1 MTEQTPQSPPS
12 APNSG
17 NVRRF
22 RIDERLAGKRLD
34 AALADLLNESRA
46 QARRLL
52 ERGGVTLDGHAMRPN
67 EKGKLLTLG
76 QRLEV
81 TGYLSREEERALA
94 TPDAPLRIV
103 AEGEGWVVVDKP
115 AGVPVHPLEP
125 TETGSVLNAL
135 IARHPQMHGVGEGGL
150 RSGVVHRLDLE
161 TSGVL
166 IFATTQPAWQA
177 LREVFRKHTTRKT
190 YQAIVLGYPTREGN
204 IALDLVVAQHRPA
217 KVAVVTTDAAD
228 REKPRDI
235 RRCDLRWRVVEK
247 LRNASLIEI
256 DLGTGFLHQIR
267 VMMSHTGH
275 PVAGDAWY
283 ASSRVVDSTG
293 ATRPMLH
300 AARLDIRELNI
311 SSACDPPADFQACLA
326 SLKVPR
332 T

>member
-1 MTEQTPQSPPS
+1 MPTPDK
-12 APNSG
+12 G
-17 NVRRF
+17 ERRVF
-22 RIDERLAGKRLD
+22 RIDERHAGKRLD
-34 AALADLLNESRA
+34 ATLADLLNESRA

-52 ERGGVTLDGHAMRPN
+52 ERGGVVLDGHAMLSN
-67 EKGKLLTLG
+67 DKGKLLAHG

-103 AEGEGWVVVDKP
+103 AEGEGWVVVNKP
-115 AGVPVHPLEP
+115 SGMPVHPLEP
-125 TETGSVLNAL
+125 SETGSVLNAL
-135 IARHPQMHGVGEGGL
+135 IARYPQIHGVGEGGL

-161 TSGVL
+161 TSGVV
-166 IFATTQPAWQA
+166 IFATSQPAWLA
-177 LREVFRKHTTRKT
+177 LREAFRKHTTRKT
-190 YQAIVLGYPTREGN
+190 YLAIVLGYPTREGN

-217 KVAVVTTDAAD
+217 KVAVVTTGAAD

-235 RRCDLRWRVVEK
+235 RRCDLRWWVVEK
-247 LRNASLIEI
+247 LCNASLVEI

-283 ASSRVVDSTG
+283 ASPRVADSTG

-311 SSACDPPADFQACLA
+311 SAACDPPADFQACLA
-326 SLKVPR
+326 SLR
-332 T
+332 TARV